1 MNKDIQDNFL
11 ADASAGARTRT
22 LLAAHALTGIL
33 SNVDMIQ
40 AAIQAADTLNV
51 SIQEIVTRNAVCYAD
66 ELIKQLRDETKR
78 R

>member
-11 ADASAGARTRT
+11 ADVSAGARTRT

-33 SNVDMIQ
+33 SNVDMMH
-40 AAIQAADTLNV
+40 AAIKAADKLNV
-51 SIQEIVTRNAVCYAD
+51 SIQEIITRNAVCYAD
-66 ELIKQLRDETKR
+66 ELIKQLGHETKR

>member
-11 ADASAGARTRT
+11 TDASAGARTRT

-33 SNVDMIQ
+33 SNVDMMH
-40 AAIQAADTLNV
+40 AAIKAADELNV
-51 SIQEIVTRNAVCYAD
+51 SIQEMITRNAVCYAD
-66 ELIKQLRDETKR
+66 ELIKQLGHETKR